1 METNAM
7 GQIVRYEFLGSF
19 PLFFVLCIT
28 GIGVPLAVVYLLQ
41 NTVGVVETL
50 DDPARF
56 VREYRAGGLKRR

>member
-1 METNAM
+1 
-7 GQIVRYEFLGSF
+7 
-19 PLFFVLCIT
+19 
-28 GIGVPLAVVYLLQ
+28 VPLAVIYLLQ